1 MYQPAG
7 FKRTFYNNLRSYEP
21 LDNYAKRGKSHT
33 ASFEEKND
41 MFSQSQDHW
50 NKGFRR
56 EMRLV
61 SNYQK
66 MLDQR
71 LSKPKSLQK
80 IAVGKAKGERVYKN
94 SALREQMMHQS
105 VFSEKKEKTNG
116 WADDA

>member
-1 MYQPAG
+1 V
-7 FKRTFYNNLRSYEP
+7 
-21 LDNYAKRGKSHT
+21 DNYSKRGKSHT

-41 MFSQSQDHW
+41 VFSQSQDHW

-66 MLDQR
+66 MLDMR

-80 IAVGKAKGERVYKN
+80 IKLNANKIK
-94 SALREQMMHQS
+94 
-105 VFSEKKEKTNG
+105 
-116 WADDA
+116 D